1 MQTQPIASHF
11 INGEYVEDT
20 NGTPIEVI
28 YPATGEVIATVYAA
42 TPEIVEKAI
51 TAARDAQAAWAAMTG
66 TERGRIL
73 RRAADI
79 MRERNHDLS
88 ILETYDTGKPY
99 QETSVA
105 DATSGADALEYFGG
119 LAASLTGSI
128 SSWAKTGSI
137 PAANRWGSVLA
148 SAHGTIQRRSP
159 AGKAHRRW
167 PAGTRSSSNRPRR
180 RRFAR

>member
-42 TPEIVEKAI
+42 TPQIVEKAI

-73 RRAADI
+73 R
-79 MRERNHDLS
+79 LS
-88 ILETYDTGKPY
+88 LIH
-99 QETSVA
+99 
-105 DATSGADALEYFGG
+105 
-119 LAASLTGSI
+119 I
-128 SSWAKTGSI
+128 
-137 PAANRWGSVLA
+137 
-148 SAHGTIQRRSP
+148 
-159 AGKAHRRW
+159 
-167 PAGTRSSSNRPRR
+167 
-180 RRFAR
+180 